1 MYWKGGIRKRI
12 RGDVLGKRHGM
23 DEAQWKELGCHA
35 WEDRFELYL
44 LRPGEGNGTPLQYSC
59 LENPRDGGA
68 W

>member
-35 WEDRFELYL
+35 WEDKIGL
-44 LRPGEGNGTPLQYSC
+44 LLLGHVMER
-59 LENPRDGGA
+59 
-68 W
+68 